1 MCWMVLILARITPTY
16 HRDMY
21 EAKDKESSANNQV
34 SVTQMRGVE
43 CRVRYKTGKRQWW
56 KEHTY
61 TPKSKKK
68 DSKILTV
75 VLYRL

>member
-1 MCWMVLILARITPTY
+1 MCWMVLILACITPTY

-43 CRVRYKTGKRQWW
+43 CRG
-56 KEHTY
+56 
-61 TPKSKKK
+61 
-68 DSKILTV
+68 
-75 VLYRL
+75 